1 MDIFP
6 KETVEQLDRFII
18 GQNDAKRA
26 VAIAL
31 RNRYRRS
38 QLSKALADE
47 ITPKNII
54 MKGPTGVGKTEIA
67 RRLAKLVGA
76 PFIKVEATKYTE
88 VGYVGRDVESMI
100 RDLVEVAI
108 RMAKDKKFAEV
119 KQKAEGIVE
128 RKIVNA
134 VVAEKKKKVNDL
146 TESML
151 YEQSLAEYRD
161 GKLENFTIELEVV
174 REMKPM
180 LDIPV
185 GVGIGIEI
193 GSIFDKV
200 APGMFPKQNKKK
212 TMTVSA
218 AREMLLEDECD
229 KLIDKDTINAEG
241 IAMAEQNG
249 IIFIDEI
256 DKIASVGSANGPEV
270 SREGVQRDIL
280 PIVEGCTVQTKYG
293 MVKTDYIL
301 FIAAGAFHV
310 SKVSDLIPELQGRFP
325 IRVELDSLHKEDFY
339 KILTQ
344 PDNAITKQYQE
355 LLAVDNVEL
364 QFEKDALMMVA
375 ELAESENETSEN
387 LGARR
392 LHSIMEQL
400 LEDISFN
407 AGSKKTK
414 ETVVVD
420 KAFVEKNMKQLIKKT
435 DLHRYVLW
443 FVHHF

>member
-1 MDIFP
+1 MDLFP
-6 KETVEQLDRFII
+6 KDIVEQLDRYVI
-18 GQNDAKRA
+18 GQKEAKRV

-38 QLSKALADE
+38 KLAKAVADE

-67 RRLAKLVGA
+67 RRLSKLVGA

-108 RMAKDKKFAEV
+108 RMTRDTKYAEV
-119 KQKAEGIVE
+119 KKKAEAIVE
-128 RKIVNA
+128 RRIVNA
-134 VVAEKKKKVNDL
+134 IVAEKKKKVTDIA
-146 TESML
+146 ESML
-151 YEQSLAEYRD
+151 YEQSVNEYRD
-161 GKLENFTIELEVV
+161 GKLENFMIEFDVV
-174 REMKPM
+174 REMKPVIDM
-180 LDIPV
+180 PMGM
-185 GVGIGIEI
+185 GVGIEI

-200 APGMFPKQNKKK
+200 SGMFPKQTKKK
-212 TMTVSA
+212 SMTVSA
-218 AREMLLEDECD
+218 ARELFLEEECS
-229 KLIDKDTINAEG
+229 KLIDQDVINAEG
-241 IAMAEQNG
+241 IALAEQKG

-256 DKIASVGSANGPEV
+256 DKIGSTGGSGHGPEV

-310 SKVSDLIPELQGRFP
+310 SKIDDLIPELQGRFP
-325 IRVELDSLHKEDFY
+325 IRVELDSLNKDDFY

-344 PDNAITKQYQE
+344 PYNAITKQYQE

-364 QFEKDALMMVA
+364 KFEKEALMLLA
-375 ELAESENETSEN
+375 ELAANENDTNEN

-392 LHSIMEQL
+392 LHSIMEHL
-400 LEDISFN
+400 LEDVLFN
-407 AGSKKTK
+407 AGSKKSEEK
-414 ETVVVD
+414 EVIVVD
-420 KAFVEKNMKQLIKKT
+420 KAFVEKNMKQLIKKI
-435 DLHRYVLW
+435 DLHKYVL
-443 FVHHF
+443 

>member
-6 KETVEQLDRFII
+6 KEIVEQLDRYVI
-18 GQNDAKRA
+18 GQKQAKRV

-38 QLSKALADE
+38 KLPKNIADE

-67 RRLAKLVGA
+67 RRLSKLVGA

-108 RMAKDKKFAEV
+108 RMVRDKKYADV
-119 KQKAEGIVE
+119 RKKAEEIVE
-128 RKIVNA
+128 KKIVNA
-134 VVAEKKKKVNDL
+134 IVAEKKKKVNDIAENL
-146 TESML
+146 L
-151 YEQSLAEYRD
+151 YEQSLNEYRD
-161 GKLENFTIELEVV
+161 GKLENFLIEFDVV

-180 LDIPV
+180 VDIPV
-185 GVGIGIEI
+185 GMGVGIEI

-200 APGMFPKQNKKK
+200 APGIFPKQTKKK

-218 AREMLLEDECD
+218 AREMFIEEECS
-229 KLIDKDTINAEG
+229 KLIDPDTINSEG
-241 IAMAEQNG
+241 IALAEQSG

-256 DKIASVGSANGPEV
+256 DKIGATGGGNGPEV

-293 MVKTDYIL
+293 MIKTDYIL

-310 SKVSDLIPELQGRFP
+310 SKIDDLIPELQGRFP
-325 IRVELDSLHKEDFY
+325 IRVELDTLTKDDFY

-364 QFEKDALMMVA
+364 KFEKDALMLLA
-375 ELAESENETSEN
+375 ELAANENETNEN

-392 LHSIMEQL
+392 LHSIMEHL
-400 LEDISFN
+400 LEDVLFN
-407 AGSKKTK
+407 AGSKKSQEK
-414 ETVVVD
+414 EVIVID
-420 KAFVEKNMKQLIKKT
+420 KAFVEKNMKQMIKKF
-435 DLHRYVLW
+435 DLHKYVL
-443 FVHHF
+443 